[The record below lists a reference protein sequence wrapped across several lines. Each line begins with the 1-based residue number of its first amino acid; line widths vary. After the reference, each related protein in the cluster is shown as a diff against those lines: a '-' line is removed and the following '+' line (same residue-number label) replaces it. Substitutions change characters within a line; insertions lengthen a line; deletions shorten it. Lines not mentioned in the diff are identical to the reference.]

1 MTHVFFEMLGRRIIA
16 ACAGAGMM
24 VILFV
29 QSLRDCRFAL
39 QKPQRLII
47 QMKRIGNDTLFIAAA
62 LSLFIGMV
70 LALHS
75 GYTLRKFDFQQA
87 LATIVALSIVKEM
100 APVIS
105 GLLLAGRIGASI
117 TAEIGSMQV
126 NEEIDALHTLGIS
139 PIRYLAMPRFIG
151 CVTMLPV
158 LVIYASL
165 VGIAG
170 GAIVANAYFGMSY
183 HNYFDTAF
191 RTMRLA
197 DVVEG
202 QVKAFTFGA
211 LVAVIACHYG
221 FATRGGAEGLGRS
234 ITTSVVTSFIA
245 IIIGDYFITRFMM

>member
-1 MTHVFFEMLGRRIIA
+1 MTHAFLSMLGARVIA
-16 ACAGAGMM
+16 ACGSAGMM
-24 VILFV
+24 VILLI
-29 QSLRDCRFAL
+29 QSLRDCRYAL
-39 QKPQRLII
+39 KKPERLTT
-47 QMKRIGNDTLFIAAA
+47 QMKRMGNDTLFIAAA

-75 GYTLRKFDFQQA
+75 GYSLRKFDFQQA
-87 LATIVALSIVKEM
+87 LPTIVALSIVKEM

-105 GLLLAGRIGASI
+105 GLLMAGRVGASI

-158 LVIYASL
+158 LVIYAGL

-170 GAIVANAYFGMSY
+170 GGVVANAYFGMGY
-183 HNYFDTAF
+183 HTYFDTAF
-191 RTMRLA
+191 KTMHMM

-202 QVKAFTFGA
+202 LIKAFVFGA
-211 LVAVIACHYG
+211 IVAVISCHYG
-221 FATRGGAEGLGRS
+221 FSTRGGAEGLGRS
-234 ITTSVVTSFIA
+234 ITATVVTSFIT
-245 IIIGDYFITRFMM
+245 IIVGDYFVTRFMM